1 LRKDADA
8 FRRKMRDVLL
18 HLDAKRAREIS
29 SRADYLKAA
38 ETGEDDRLE
47 TLHEEV
53 EGLTQETAELFSEML
68 DVLQRHH
75 TFLGQVADAM
85 EEHEISAGADG
96 QMQVGGV
103 AGGRSA
109 GVDHHQLRRSLALAP
124 ALEQPL
130 EQNRMAFSRVGADQQ
145 DKIGLVEIVV
155 TAGRSIGT
163 QAAAIA
169 SHG

>member
-1 LRKDADA
+1 MDASELYDPTHPKMPLPLPLPQRPPNALAAELRKDADA

-75 TFLGQVADAM
+75 AFLGQVADAM
-85 EEHEISAGADG
+85 E
-96 QMQVGGV
+96 
-103 AGGRSA
+103 
-109 GVDHHQLRRSLALAP
+109 
-124 ALEQPL
+124 
-130 EQNRMAFSRVGADQQ
+130 
-145 DKIGLVEIVV
+145 K
-155 TAGRSIGT
+155 
-163 QAAAIA
+163 
-169 SHG
+169 